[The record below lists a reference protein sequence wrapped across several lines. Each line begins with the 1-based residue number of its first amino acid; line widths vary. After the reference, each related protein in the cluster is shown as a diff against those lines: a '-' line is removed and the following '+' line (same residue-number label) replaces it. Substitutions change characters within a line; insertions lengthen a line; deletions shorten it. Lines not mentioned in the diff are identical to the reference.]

1 MKAFVSFQ
9 LRISERAVS
18 YIIDEITKAIV
29 YVGKA
34 YREPTQNG

>member
-18 YIIDEITKAIV
+18 YIIDEIKAIV